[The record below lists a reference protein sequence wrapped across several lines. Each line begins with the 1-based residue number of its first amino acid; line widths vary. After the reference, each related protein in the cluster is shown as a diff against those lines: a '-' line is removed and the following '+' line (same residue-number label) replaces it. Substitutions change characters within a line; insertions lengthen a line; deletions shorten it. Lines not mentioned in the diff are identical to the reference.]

1 MMVAHA
7 DAKSGRI
14 VLISIPRDLYY
25 KGRKIN
31 SIYETFGAGE
41 LMREMSS
48 ITGLAITKY
57 IIIDMYAFADVVNI
71 LGGIDVYLPTALI
84 DPTYRVRNDG
94 VWSTLY
100 YSKGWHHLDGIETL
114 RVARSRHTTS
124 DFARALRQQQILG
137 AIRQKVASLD
147 LGNVRKVYDL
157 IRVLMHYVSTD
168 FTPLELLD
176 YYTQYEEIPLEER
189 NVLDMTNVLYQS
201 YSNVYYLQGSK
212 EKLAANANKGEWILL
227 PKNNDWN
234 LIRWYIRKVIEGE
247 EQ

>member
-1 MMVAHA
+1 MVAHA

-25 KGRKIN
+25 KGRKVN

-48 ITGLAITKY
+48 ITGLPITKY

-71 LGGIDVYLPTALI
+71 VGGIDVYLPTALV

-124 DFARALRQQQILG
+124 DFARALRQQEILG
-137 AIRQKVASLD
+137 AIRQKVESLD
-147 LGNVRKVYDL
+147 VGNVGKIYDL
-157 IRVLMHYVSTD
+157 IRVLLHYVSTN

-176 YYTQYEEIPLEER
+176 YYTQYQESPLEEQ

-201 YSNVYYLQGSK
+201 YSNVYYLKGSK
-212 EKLAANANKGEWILL
+212 ERLAADTNKGEWILL

-234 LIRWYIRKVIEGE
+234 VIRWYVRKIIEGE
-247 EQ
+247 GQ